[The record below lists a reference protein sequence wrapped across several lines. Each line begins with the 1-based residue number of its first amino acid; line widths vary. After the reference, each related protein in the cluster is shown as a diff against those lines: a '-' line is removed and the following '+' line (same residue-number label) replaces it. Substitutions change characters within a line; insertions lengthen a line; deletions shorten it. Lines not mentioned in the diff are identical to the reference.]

1 MKALFLRIRNVRCQS
16 ACVFALLVL
25 SAIPLPVIAVDA
37 YWINS
42 GIIQAPPQIDASN
55 FVNSGEM
62 NFSTSLPF
70 ETSDT
75 HNFTNS
81 GTMINTPGWF
91 FDTVA
96 ANSGER
102 SLANSFVNGSGAL
115 VQSLDGGTISPSYLW
130 VNATNVV
137 SKGTLSVGGSGWLR
151 VIATNVDVARS
162 ALEVTALQ
170 PVGSF
175 NIGTN
180 YANDVGISDIWWG
193 QTNGLVFNSATV
205 YNGQAA
211 TTPAHLVE
219 QGPGAPF
226 NPVRFS
232 VPQPLTFG
240 YSNTTDFSALTLTNE
255 DGSTTNVNVPTNIIK
270 QAVFVG
276 VSDPTILTTA
286 VTFFPSTTVTNPFR
300 TVCIE
305 ISLLSTNVI
314 TGDPDQNSIF
324 FYDTLASE
332 TNRGLLVNLNSPGI
346 PPFVNQKPANYL
358 LSRLDDGRF
367 ASGSQ
372 GNVTPDRNYLFD
384 PTTFSN
390 ANVTAEYAGYA
401 ALVDNLST
409 EPPPVSP
416 GTVTNFPGRVQI
428 YADQLDF
435 GLTRVRGE
443 GEVIVKANHLLSSA
457 GAAVDCENLSY
468 TLGSTNGNL
477 HFANLSKQS
486 VLRLKGNLLAWSAI
500 WSNQIIQIFTNN
512 FSVTNITDTNG
523 VVIGTNSIP
532 SPITNQVN
540 VGIYALI
547 LDGDQLS
554 ARRPVITWDLL
565 IHSTNIVVSDSLS
578 VVQNLFLDG
587 ESFTL
592 DGTLNLTSTTLQNTL
607 GQSATTALN
616 DFVFTN
622 APGLLYFTNKGTM
635 TVPSEAHFGDD
646 GPQSYSDFVNSGLID
661 GGSINVKSAYVENGG
676 TLNATVGPMNLVG
689 TSGKFQNGQT
699 VSSGDIV
706 LSFSDLKFFNHRL
719 TASEHITMA
728 APDAISDAGASSGNV
743 FTMGNGFNLTIKPA
757 SGDLLGTTFQ
767 DSPPNFVQVDHSWA
781 GQDRGNSASG
791 YTDNT
796 AIGKLIL
803 TVQSTLPAK
812 APLFLFHGATGQNG
826 LYVDLLDL
834 SSLGTNY
841 TTILQINPDITIYYA
856 AAKLGFTPTNNAAG
870 ISQLPEEFLNG
881 QFGGHLVWVSSFA
894 GPNSST
900 AVIVNGQTVFMNTA
914 LRNSK
919 IIDSDGDGIP
929 NFFDT
934 TPLGGSTST
943 PPGGFTL
950 GQGLLSRPTSAQQV
964 FSLSWNALGNTS
976 YRVEMTT
983 DLANPNWQ
991 LVTTYN
997 NTLPTTANVTISD
1010 TNNVN
1015 GRQRFYRVRIMP

>member
-1 MKALFLRIRNVRCQS
+1 L
-16 ACVFALLVL
+16 
-25 SAIPLPVIAVDA
+25 
-37 YWINS
+37 WI
-42 GIIQAPPQIDASN
+42 
-55 FVNSGEM
+55 
-62 NFSTSLPF
+62 
-70 ETSDT
+70 
-75 HNFTNS
+75 
-81 GTMINTPGWF
+81 
-91 FDTVA
+91 
-96 ANSGER
+96 
-102 SLANSFVNGSGAL
+102 
-115 VQSLDGGTISPSYLW
+115 
-130 VNATNVV
+130 NATNVV

-151 VIATNVDVARS
+151 LIGTNIDVARS

-170 PVGSF
+170 PVGSI
-175 NIGTN
+175 NLASN
-180 YANDVGISDIWWG
+180 YINDVGINDIWWG
-193 QTNGLVFNSATV
+193 QTNGLVFNSAAV
-205 YNGQAA
+205 YNGQSA

-226 NPVRFS
+226 QPVRFS

-286 VTFFPSTTVTNPFR
+286 VTWFPSSTVTNPFR
-300 TVCIE
+300 TACIE

-314 TGDPDQNSIF
+314 TGDPDQTSIF

-332 TNRGLLVNLNSPGI
+332 TNRGLLINLNSPGL
-346 PPFVNQKPANYL
+346 PPFVNQRPANYL
-358 LSRLDDGRF
+358 LSRIDDGRF
-367 ASGSQ
+367 SSGSP
-372 GNVTPDRNYLFD
+372 GNVTPDRNYLYD
-384 PTTFSN
+384 ASTFSN
-390 ANVTAEYAGYA
+390 AVVTGEYGGYA
-401 ALVDNLST
+401 AQVDNLSV

-416 GTVTNFPGRVQI
+416 GTVTNFPGRVQV

-435 GLTRVRGE
+435 GSTRVRGE
-443 GEVIVKANHLLSSA
+443 GEIIVKANHLLSSA
-457 GAAVDCENLSY
+457 NAAVDCENLSY

-500 WSNQIIQIFTNN
+500 WSNQIVQIFTNN

-532 SPITNQVN
+532 SPITNLVN
-540 VGIYALI
+540 VGMHALI

-554 ARRPVITWDLL
+554 ARIPVITWDLVL
-565 IHSTNIVVSDSLS
+565 HSVNMVVSDSLNI
-578 VVQNLFLDG
+578 VQNLFLDG
-587 ESFTL
+587 QSFTL
-592 DGTLNLTSTTLQNTL
+592 DGSLNLTSTTLQNTI

-622 APGLLYFTNKGTM
+622 APSLLYFTNKGSM
-635 TVPSEAHFGDD
+635 NVPSEAHFGDD
-646 GPQSYSDFVNSGLID
+646 GPQSYLDFVNSGTI
-661 GGSINVKSAYVENGG
+661 GAGSINVKSTYVENGG
-676 TLNATVGPMNLVG
+676 TLNASIGPLALVG
-689 TSGKFQNGQT
+689 TSGKLQNGQT
-699 VSSGDIV
+699 ISAGKLD

-719 TASEHITMA
+719 TSGKLTLIGSSAL
-728 APDAISDAGASSGNV
+728 SDAGASSGNV
-743 FTMGNGFNLTIKPA
+743 FTMSDGFTLPMKPA
-757 SGDLLGTTFQ
+757 TGDLLGTTFQ

-781 GQDRGNSASG
+781 GQDRGNTAGG

-803 TVQSTLPAK
+803 TAQSTSPAK
-812 APLFLFHGATGQNG
+812 SPLFAFHGATGQNG
-826 LYVDLLDL
+826 LYVDLLDI
-834 SSLGTNY
+834 SSLGTNL
-841 TTILQINPDITIYYA
+841 TMLQIDPSITIYYA
-856 AAKLGFTPTNNAAG
+856 AAKLGFTPPNNAAG
-870 ISQLPEEFLNG
+870 VSQLPEEFLNG

-943 PPGGFTL
+943 PPGGFSL
-950 GQGLLSRPTSAQQV
+950 GQGLLSRPTGAQPV